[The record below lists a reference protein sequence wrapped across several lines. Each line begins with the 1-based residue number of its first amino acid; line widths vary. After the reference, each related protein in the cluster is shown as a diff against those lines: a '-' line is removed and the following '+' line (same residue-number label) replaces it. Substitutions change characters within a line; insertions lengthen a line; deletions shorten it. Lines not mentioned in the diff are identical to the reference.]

1 MATRPLPLCAN
12 ILVMWHSQTVD
23 RFQSEYLALQS
34 IRAGSALACAYSSS
48 DEFEAAV
55 IRSKLDAGIYGPRRR
70 RRRAVYAVI
79 AAGIVIA
86 ALMML

>member
-1 MATRPLPLCAN
+1 MATRPLPVCAN
-12 ILVMWHSQTVD
+12 ILAMWHAQTVD

-55 IRSKLDAGIYGPRRR
+55 IRSRLEAGIYGPKRRR
-70 RRRAVYAVI
+70 RHAVYAVT

-86 ALMML
+86 ALLML

>member
-1 MATRPLPLCAN
+1 MATRPLPVCDN
-12 ILVMWHSQTVD
+12 ILLMWHAQTVH

-55 IRSKLDAGIYGPRRR
+55 IRSRLDAGIYGPKRRR
-70 RRRAVYAVI
+70 RHAVYAMI

-86 ALMML
+86 ALLIL